1 MIKRGRESLPV
12 LLVDDESTV
21 LESAE
26 AVLQG
31 AGIESIELF
40 EGGTTVME
48 RMRHGPVGAVV
59 LDLFMPNLS
68 GTELLPMLVSGYP
81 HVPVI
86 IITAAQDVDIAV
98 RCMKEGAFDYLVKPI
113 DDKRF
118 SITIRHALEVRSLKT
133 QVDTLKHYLITDDLR
148 HAHSFSGIISQ
159 SRKFRALFQYA
170 EAVAPSPEP
179 ILISGETGVG
189 KEKFA
194 EALHH
199 LSGLPGRFVQLNV
212 AGLDETL
219 FSDTLFGHRK
229 GAFTGAHQNRE
240 GLVAQAVDGTLFLDE
255 IGDLSMASQVKLLRL
270 IQEQR
275 YYPLGSDVAK
285 NSRVRIICAT
295 NQNLDR
301 SMLANQFRADLYY
314 RLSVHQ
320 IQIPPLRDHKED
332 IPLLVRHFLEEAA
345 TSMHKKAP
353 IVPGELITLLKN
365 HSFPGN
371 VRELRAM
378 IYNALAVHRSG
389 PHLSMESF
397 RELFQKRQA
406 EGDPV
411 GRMDLD
417 SGQNSLRILEQF
429 PTLRN
434 AEAILIREAL
444 RRAGGNQGTASLLL
458 GISRV
463 ALNRRLTRLSTQ
475 PHWREFLNQTLLH
488 GESSDGGS
496 EAG

>member
-1 MIKRGRESLPV
+1 MNKRGGISLPV

-31 AGIESIELF
+31 AGIDQIELF
-40 EGGTTVME
+40 QGGMALME
-48 RMRHGPVGAVV
+48 RMRQSPVGVVV
-59 LDLFMPNLS
+59 LDLFMPNIS
-68 GTELLPMLVSGYP
+68 GTELLPLLVSGYP

-98 RCMKEGAFDYLVKPI
+98 NSMKEGAFDYLVKPI

-118 SITIRHALEVRSLKT
+118 SITILHALEVRSLKN
-133 QVDTLKHYLITDDLR
+133 QVDTLKHYLISDDLR

-189 KEKFA
+189 KERFA
-194 EALHH
+194 VALHH
-199 LSGLPGRFVQLNV
+199 LSGLTGRFVQLNV

-240 GLVAQAVDGTLFLDE
+240 GLVAQAVEGTLFLDE

-275 YYPLGSDVAK
+275 YYQLGSDVPK

-295 NQNLDR
+295 NQRLDKR
-301 SMLANQFRADLYY
+301 MQANHFRPDLYY

-320 IQIPPLRDHKED
+320 IHIPPLREHKED
-332 IPLLVRHFLEEAA
+332 IALLVQHFLEEAA
-345 TSMHKKAP
+345 TSMHKKVP
-353 IVPGELITLLKN
+353 IVPSELINLLEN
-365 HSFPGN
+365 YPFPGN
-371 VRELRAM
+371 VRELRAL
-378 IYNALAVHRSG
+378 IFNAMAVHRTG
-389 PHLSMESF
+389 PFLSMESF
-397 RELFQKRQA
+397 RDLFHKQQSD
-406 EGDPV
+406 EESPLSD
-411 GRMDLD
+411 DTD
-417 SGQNSLRILEQF
+417 SGENSLRVLEHF
-429 PTLRN
+429 PPLRK
-434 AEAILIREAL
+434 AESILIREAL
-444 RRAGGNQGTASLLL
+444 KRADGNQGTAALLL

-463 ALNRRLTRLSTQ
+463 ALNRRLTRLSLQ
-475 PHWREFLNQTLLH
+475 PQWKHLLNQILT
-488 GESSDGGS
+488 SKAPSDT
-496 EAG
+496 